1 MENFFDRVE
10 RVWPQGRRDL
20 HWHVLP
26 ALATETVVLGKPYV
40 GITLTQGLHKVIPE
54 WMHCTLVHAIG
65 ADVDSDPAV
74 SAGVE
79 LLVADV
85 TERVK
90 GIEPFT
96 LTFGR
101 PDIGQAAI
109 EAPGWP
115 GRQHRALVGHVMA
128 AHRALW
134 GEAHQLSPSR
144 YPHISLAY
152 AGEGAEEIDVMG
164 LKAQL
169 SDIEGPQTA
178 DVYVD
183 RLHLVAQRHDGGSI
197 TWQPLAEVRLKG
209 ADDEAHIDSLLAV

>member
-1 MENFFDRVE
+1 LESFFSRVE

-26 ALATETVVLGKPYV
+26 APATEARALSQPYV
-40 GITLTQGLHKVIPE
+40 GITLTKGLHRVMPE

-74 SAGVE
+74 SAGIE

-90 GIEPFT
+90 DIEPFT
-96 LTFGR
+96 MTFGR
-101 PDIGQAAI
+101 PSIGQIAI

-115 GRQHRALVGHVMA
+115 GRQHRALVEHVMA
-128 AHRALW
+128 AHRGLW

-152 AGEGAEEIDVMG
+152 AGEGAEDIDVKA

-169 SDIEGPQTA
+169 SDIEGALTT

-183 RLHLVAQRHDGGSI
+183 RLRLVAQRHDSASI
-197 TWQPLAEVRLKG
+197 TWQPLAEVLLKG
-209 ADDEAHIDSLLAV
+209 VDDEAFMDSLDT

>member
-1 MENFFDRVE
+1 MESFFNRVA

-26 ALATETVVLGKPYV
+26 APATEATALSKPYL
-40 GITLTQGLHKVIPE
+40 GLTLTKGLHKVIPE

-74 SAGVE
+74 SAGIE

-85 TERVK
+85 TERVRN
-90 GIEPFT
+90 IEPFT
-96 LTFGR
+96 ITFGR
-101 PDIGQAAI
+101 PGIERLAI
-109 EAPGWP
+109 EAAGWP
-115 GRQHRALVGHVMA
+115 GHQHRTLVEHVMA
-128 AHRALW
+128 AHRELW

-152 AGEGAEEIDVMG
+152 AGEGAEDLDVIE
-164 LKAQL
+164 LKSQL
-169 SDIEGPQTA
+169 SDIEGSLTT

-183 RLHLVAQRHDGGSI
+183 RIHLVAQRHDGASI
-197 TWQPLAEVRLKG
+197 TWQPLAEVLLKG
-209 ADDEAHIDSLLAV
+209 VDDEAFIDSLDT